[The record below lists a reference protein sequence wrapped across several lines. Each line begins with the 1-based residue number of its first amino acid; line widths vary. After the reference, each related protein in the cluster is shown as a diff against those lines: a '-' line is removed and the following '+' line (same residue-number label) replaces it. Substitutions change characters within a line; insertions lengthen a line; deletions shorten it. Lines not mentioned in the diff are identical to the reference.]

1 MGADRDQ
8 AEGEA
13 EQLFLRIGL
22 TEQTAKCAAFA
33 HPAAVAA
40 CEPASFTP
48 GKLRRNS
55 VKNPK
60 FRQALTEVI
69 HTAGAVEGAP
79 KARGALLY
87 QVASKVRAHRSAHST
102 PTPAVRHTSP
112 VLLLWHGH
120 TPACMRAGAHVY
132 TASFDHSR
140 CSVRTSQLSSSAA
153 LHIVRRVIILLL
165 CPFLCFSL
173 PIVIIC

>member
-8 AEGEA
+8 AELEA

-33 HPAAVAA
+33 LPAAIAA
-40 CEPASFTP
+40 WEPASFTP

-55 VKNPK
+55 LKNPK

-69 HTAGAVEGAP
+69 HAAGAAEGAP

-87 QVASKVRAHRSAHST
+87 QVASKVRAQRSAHST
-102 PTPAVRHTSP
+102 PAPLAAN
-112 VLLLWHGH
+112 L
-120 TPACMRAGAHVY
+120 ARAATV
-132 TASFDHSR
+132 A
-140 CSVRTSQLSSSAA
+140 
-153 LHIVRRVIILLL
+153 
-165 CPFLCFSL
+165 
-173 PIVIIC
+173 